1 MPNKTSLTSGVAREG
16 TCGPIVANKLQEK
29 KWGTSWNYSS
39 YSSLKETFKKMLFLT
54 LDDVS

>member
-29 KWGTSWNYSS
+29 KWGASWNYVI
-39 YSSLKETFKKMLFLT
+39 L
-54 LDDVS
+54 V